1 MEQKARAWRQ
11 CGLFTGLLNST
22 AMKPRTVASL
32 RKVKVALVEPFFG
45 GSHRAFT
52 LGLQRHSQHR
62 IRRYTLPPE
71 LWKWRLRW
79 AALALSRKILH
90 GPRAHVLLASSMMDA
105 AHLKALLGPQAPP
118 MAFYFHEN
126 QLGYPTPASK
136 GTDLHLGIINVASA
150 LAADVVVFNSRF
162 HRDDFLGRL
171 PGFLRQLP
179 PPRPAGLVAAL
190 RRKTRILHPGVDL
203 PLPPRERAPGDPP
216 VILWNHRWEFD
227 KNPGHFF
234 RVCYQLQER
243 GVPFR
248 LILLGENSQFVPKPF
263 LNARERLG
271 AQIIHYGWAS
281 TRREYLRWLA
291 LGDVVVSTASQEN
304 FGIAVVEA
312 VAAGCYPLLPRA
324 LSYPEVLPPRMHAD
338 HLYRDLPDL
347 LARLEALLT
356 HPERIAAG
364 RKRRHQAMERY
375 SWERLAPRYDALL
388 SRLAPHSLEERR

>member
-1 MEQKARAWRQ
+1 
-11 CGLFTGLLNST
+11 
-22 AMKPRTVASL
+22 
-32 RKVKVALVEPFFG
+32 
-45 GSHRAFT
+45 
-52 LGLQRHSQHR
+52 
-62 IRRYTLPPE
+62 
-71 LWKWRLRW
+71 
-79 AALALSRKILH
+79 
-90 GPRAHVLLASSMMDA
+90 MMDA

-126 QLGYPTPASK
+126 QLGYPTPDGK
-136 GTDLHLGIINVASA
+136 GADLHLGITNVVSA

-162 HRDDFLGRL
+162 HRDDFLRRL
-171 PGFLRQLP
+171 PEFLRLLP
-179 PPRPAGLVAAL
+179 PPRPAGLPAQL
-190 RRKTRILHPGVDL
+190 RRRTRVLHPGVDL
-203 PLPPRERAPGDPP
+203 PPPPQDRAPGDPP

-271 AQIIHYGWAS
+271 SSILHYGWAP
-281 TRREYLRWLA
+281 TRREYLRWLRR
-291 LGDVVVSTASQEN
+291 GDVVVSTASQEN

-312 VAAGCYPLLPRA
+312 VAAGCYPLLPCG
-324 LSYPEVLPPRMHAD
+324 LSYPEVLPPRMHPE

-356 HPERIAAG
+356 HPARLAKG
-364 RKRRHQAMERY
+364 RNRRRHAMERY
-375 SWERLAPRYDALL
+375 SWERLAPRYDELL
-388 SRLAPHSLEERR
+388 SQLATRAGSNRL

>member
-1 MEQKARAWRQ
+1 MARRNAESR
-11 CGLFTGLLNST
+11 
-22 AMKPRTVASL
+22 PRL
-32 RKVKVALVEPFFG
+32 RVALVEPFFG
-45 GSHRAFT
+45 GSHRAFV
-52 LGLQRHSQHR
+52 LGLQRHSRHR
-62 IRRYTLPPE
+62 IHRFSLPPE
-71 LWKWRLRW
+71 LWKWRLRS
-79 AALALSRKILH
+79 AALSLSRKVLR
-90 GPRAHVLLASSMMDA
+90 GPRPHVLLASSMMDA
-105 AHLKALLGPQAPP
+105 AHLRALLGPGAPP

-126 QLGYPTPASK
+126 QLGYPTPDGK
-136 GTDLHLGIINVASA
+136 GADLHLGITNVASA

-162 HRDDFLGRL
+162 HRDDFLRRL
-171 PGFLRQLP
+171 PEFLRRLP
-179 PPRPAGLVAAL
+179 PPRPTGLAAQL
-190 RRKTRILHPGVDL
+190 RRRIRVLHPGVDL
-203 PLPPRERAPGDPP
+203 PPPARDRAPGDPP

-271 AQIIHYGWAS
+271 SSILHYGWAP
-281 TRREYLRWLA
+281 TRREYLRWLGR
-291 LGDVVVSTASQEN
+291 GDVVVSTASQEN

-324 LSYPEVLPPRMHAD
+324 LSYPEVLPPRMHEA

-356 HPERIAAG
+356 HPARLAAG
-364 RKRRHQAMERY
+364 GNRRRQAMERY
-375 SWERLAPRYDALL
+375 SWERLAPRYDGLL
-388 SRLAPHSLEERR
+388 SGLAHGGTNRLYS